1 MTTPAWLETLDQR
14 VAQRTDRASVVLYIL
29 AIWPVLAILWL
40 LQWAPMLNL
49 GAAQAFDARWWP
61 VLQAGHGAVLLWMAL
76 WALWLWPRRLDPA
89 PDALAVQAVL
99 LPTMLGLVI
108 LALGMGIKDTPMGMF
123 LLITFVV
130 GRGLFSMAQMRVGL
144 WACLVLMLAHEAAQL
159 LDWLPYAFLLH
170 RPVYVGEALTPWWSL
185 WLRLTALLA
194 LLPLSG
200 VLFLLA
206 WLLQRRQRAL
216 KSLVLSDALTGLA
229 NRRHFR
235 AVLERE
241 IDRVTRSGEAA
252 LLLMLDIDH
261 FKKVNDTHGHLAGDI
276 VLQSVAR
283 TLSACVRP
291 MDTLA
296 RYGGEEFAVVLP
308 ACQAG
313 FGSVVA
319 ERIRRAVA
327 NTPIKVSGS
336 VELHVT
342 VSIGG
347 AFALQWIRS
356 TTLLWTDRADH
367 QLYQAKAAGR
377 NRVSI
382 EEQPD
387 STVSAEEKSLLFGPL
402 YTPSGWGDL
411 PPVDP
416 NPTGSAY

>member
-1 MTTPAWLETLDQR
+1 MPSR
-14 VAQRTDRASVVLYIL
+14 Y
-29 AIWPVLAILWL
+29 
-40 LQWAPMLNL
+40 LQGLIDGL
-49 GAAQAFDARWWP
+49 CE
-61 VLQAGHGAVLLWMAL
+61 LSLK
-76 WALWLWPRRLDPA
+76 DP
-89 PDALAVQAVL
+89 
-99 LPTMLGLVI
+99 
-108 LALGMGIKDTPMGMF
+108 
-123 LLITFVV
+123 
-130 GRGLFSMAQMRVGL
+130 
-144 WACLVLMLAHEAAQL
+144 
-159 LDWLPYAFLLH
+159 
-170 RPVYVGEALTPWWSL
+170 
-185 WLRLTALLA
+185 
-194 LLPLSG
+194 
-200 VLFLLA
+200 
-206 WLLQRRQRAL
+206 
-216 KSLVLSDALTGLA
+216 LTGLA

-261 FKKVNDTHGHLAGDI
+261 FKKVNDTHGHLAGDV

-308 ACQAG
+308 ACQAA
-313 FGSVVA
+313 FGRVVA

-327 NTPIKVSGS
+327 NSIIKISPS
-336 VELHVT
+336 VELSVT

-347 AFALQWIRS
+347 AFAMQWIRS
-356 TTLLWTDRADH
+356 TTLLWTDRADS

-377 NRVSI
+377 NRVNI

-411 PPVDP
+411 PPLDP

>member
-1 MTTPAWLETLDQR
+1 MHREAPSR
-14 VAQRTDRASVVLYIL
+14 Y
-29 AIWPVLAILWL
+29 
-40 LQWAPMLNL
+40 LQGLIDGL
-49 GAAQAFDARWWP
+49 CE
-61 VLQAGHGAVLLWMAL
+61 LSLK
-76 WALWLWPRRLDPA
+76 DP
-89 PDALAVQAVL
+89 
-99 LPTMLGLVI
+99 
-108 LALGMGIKDTPMGMF
+108 
-123 LLITFVV
+123 
-130 GRGLFSMAQMRVGL
+130 
-144 WACLVLMLAHEAAQL
+144 
-159 LDWLPYAFLLH
+159 
-170 RPVYVGEALTPWWSL
+170 
-185 WLRLTALLA
+185 
-194 LLPLSG
+194 
-200 VLFLLA
+200 
-206 WLLQRRQRAL
+206 
-216 KSLVLSDALTGLA
+216 LTGLA

-261 FKKVNDTHGHLAGDI
+261 FKKVNDTHGHLAGDV

-308 ACQAG
+308 ACQAA
-313 FGSVVA
+313 FGRVVA

-327 NTPIKVSGS
+327 NTPIRISPG
-336 VELHVT
+336 VELNVT
-342 VSIGG
+342 VSVGG
-347 AFALQWIRS
+347 AFAMQWIRS

-367 QLYQAKAAGR
+367 QLYQAKSAGR

-411 PPVDP
+411 PPLDP

>member
-1 MTTPAWLETLDQR
+1 MSDSAASHLVDLRDLRLDTAHAL
-14 VAQRTDRASVVLYIL
+14 VAQ
-29 AIWPVLAILWL
+29 
-40 LQWAPMLNL
+40 
-49 GAAQAFDARWWP
+49 
-61 VLQAGHGAVLLWMAL
+61 AGG
-76 WALWLWPRRLDPA
+76 
-89 PDALAVQAVL
+89 
-99 LPTMLGLVI
+99 G
-108 LALGMGIKDTPMGMF
+108 
-123 LLITFVV
+123 
-130 GRGLFSMAQMRVGL
+130 
-144 WACLVLMLAHEAAQL
+144 EAA
-159 LDWLPYAFLLH
+159 LH
-170 RPVYVGEALTPWWSL
+170 SGAPSHYLQGLIDGLCELSL
-185 WLRLTALLA
+185 KD
-194 LLPLSG
+194 P
-200 VLFLLA
+200 
-206 WLLQRRQRAL
+206 
-216 KSLVLSDALTGLA
+216 LTGLA

-261 FKKVNDTHGHLAGDI
+261 FKKVNDTHGHLAGDA

-308 ACQAG
+308 ACQAA
-313 FGSVVA
+313 FGRVVA

-327 NTPIKVSGS
+327 NTSVRISPS
-336 VELHVT
+336 VELNVT

-347 AFALQWIRS
+347 AFAMQWIRS

-377 NRVSI
+377 NHVSL

-411 PPVDP
+411 PPLDP
-416 NPTGSAY
+416 YPTGSAY

>member
-1 MTTPAWLETLDQR
+1 MSDSA
-14 VAQRTDRASVVLYIL
+14 
-29 AIWPVLAILWL
+29 
-40 LQWAPMLNL
+40 APHLVDL
-49 GAAQAFDARWWP
+49 RD
-61 VLQAGHGAVLLWMAL
+61 L
-76 WALWLWPRRLDPA
+76 RLDTAHALVSQVNGSGPA
-89 PDALAVQAVL
+89 TASDYAHPRQYLQ
-99 LPTMLGLVI
+99 GLI
-108 LALGMGIKDTPMGMF
+108 DGLCELSLKDP
-123 LLITFVV
+123 
-130 GRGLFSMAQMRVGL
+130 
-144 WACLVLMLAHEAAQL
+144 
-159 LDWLPYAFLLH
+159 
-170 RPVYVGEALTPWWSL
+170 
-185 WLRLTALLA
+185 
-194 LLPLSG
+194 
-200 VLFLLA
+200 
-206 WLLQRRQRAL
+206 
-216 KSLVLSDALTGLA
+216 LTGLA

-261 FKKVNDTHGHLAGDI
+261 FKKVNDVHGHSAGDL

-308 ACQAG
+308 ACQSA
-313 FGSVVA
+313 FGHVVA

-327 NTPIKVSGS
+327 NTPIRISPS
-336 VELHVT
+336 VELNVT

-356 TTLLWTDRADH
+356 TTLLWIDRADN
-367 QLYQAKAAGR
+367 QLYQAKSQGR

-402 YTPSGWGDL
+402 YSPSGWGDL
-411 PPVDP
+411 PPPLDA
-416 NPTGSAY
+416 TGSAY